1 MSERNVIRMYLTSLN
16 RYLAPLSDEEA
27 GEVVREIESHIFDV
41 IDSQEMA
48 GQEADVT
55 RILARLGPPRELAA
69 QYVSHVR
76 SGTPPP
82 EGLSAIATVR
92 KGLSRTFYYSLAL
105 FGFGFGLALFALAFV
120 NLLVPNGVAIWSSA
134 DGNTVVIGLMQHP
147 INSEQ
152 PDKLRGFWITPVAL
166 IVGYIIMLTTHKV
179 LGFIRQTKAEPH
191 YV

>member
-1 MSERNVIRMYLTSLN
+1 MSERKVIRTYLTALS
-16 RYLAPLSDEEA
+16 RYLAPLSNEEA
-27 GEVVREIESHIFDV
+27 SEVVREIESHIFDV

-55 RILARLGPPRELAA
+55 QILARLGPPRELAE

-82 EGLSAIATVR
+82 DGFSAISTVR
-92 KGLSRTFYYSLAL
+92 KGLSSTFYYSLTV
-105 FGFGFGLALFALAFV
+105 FGFGLGLALFALAFV

-152 PDKLRGFWITPVAL
+152 PDTLRGFWITPVAL
-166 IVGYIIMLTTHKV
+166 IVGYVIMLTTHKV
-179 LGFIRQTKAEPH
+179 LGFIRQAKAEPR

>member
-1 MSERNVIRMYLTSLN
+1 MSERNVIRTYLTSLN

-48 GQEADVT
+48 GQEADVA
-55 RILARLGPPRELAA
+55 RILARLGSPRELAA

-92 KGLSRTFYYSLAL
+92 KGLSRRAAAAV
-105 FGFGFGLALFALAFV
+105 GPCGWG
-120 NLLVPNGVAIWSSA
+120 GV
-134 DGNTVVIGLMQHP
+134 G
-147 INSEQ
+147 
-152 PDKLRGFWITPVAL
+152 
-166 IVGYIIMLTTHKV
+166 
-179 LGFIRQTKAEPH
+179 
-191 YV
+191 